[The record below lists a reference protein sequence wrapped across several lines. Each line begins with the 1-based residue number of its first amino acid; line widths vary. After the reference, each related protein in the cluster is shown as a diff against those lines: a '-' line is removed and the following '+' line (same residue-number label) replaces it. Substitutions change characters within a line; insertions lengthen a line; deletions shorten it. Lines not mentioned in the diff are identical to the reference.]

1 MTWKLEFQ
9 FSKDCHKYFREIETG
24 RIAVADNSGHYG
36 GEFSLSPYDAAR
48 NTSASPNVAEPRS
61 MREAGSGTTVIGEE
75 RA

>member
-48 NTSASPNVAEPRS
+48 TLVPVPTLPSPGA
-61 MREAGSGTTVIGEE
+61 
-75 RA
+75 